1 MQVVPKHRFTAALSS
16 LCNLGLIH
24 LYNSGGTRKSS
35 AAAINARAGNDAVVY
50 SGRVAQV
57 LASTSVLMYVPV
69 TEIQAAFRPPSM
81 NGTSAT
87 AGGGG
92 GGGGGDNRRSSSSS
106 TGGGESS
113 MPVLNV
119 PERVK
124 RAILEPLEPL
134 VYRAGL

>member
-92 GGGGGDNRRSSSSS
+92 GGGDNSRSSSSS
-106 TGGGESS
+106 TSGGESTMS
-113 MPVLNV
+113 VLNV